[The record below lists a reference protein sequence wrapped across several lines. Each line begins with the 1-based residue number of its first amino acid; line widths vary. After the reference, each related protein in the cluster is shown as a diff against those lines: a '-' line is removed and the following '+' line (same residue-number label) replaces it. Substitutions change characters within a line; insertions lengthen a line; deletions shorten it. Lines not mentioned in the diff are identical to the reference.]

1 MRLRTVSCQEP
12 GWRRI
17 RRGRGFAYLDQH
29 GDALAPDDVERVRAL
44 VIPPAW
50 RDVWI
55 CPHARGHLQAV
66 GTDADGRRQYLYHPH
81 WRVQRDLEKFERVSQ
96 QAAHLPRLRRR
107 LRTDLRAPADDEL
120 TERRRIL
127 AAAIRMLDLGCF
139 RPGSDAAADSGSHGL
154 TTLERQHVRRDG
166 TALWFQF
173 EGKAGV
179 EQEIRID
186 DPDVVRVLDPL
197 LRRRRGSAR
206 VLASRRGRS
215 WAPISADELNQRIQ
229 ELVGEGFTAKDFR
242 TWHATTIAAVTLAAP
257 PLPTS
262 QRGRQRRL
270 REAIVA
276 ASDLLGNTPT
286 VARSSYVDPR
296 VLELFEQGVVLD
308 PVPRTENAIDR
319 AVAALL
325 AQA

>member
-1 MRLRTVSCQEP
+1 M
-12 GWRRI
+12 
-17 RRGRGFAYLDQH
+17 RRGRGFAYLDESGQP
-29 GDALAPDDVERVRAL
+29 LPPEDVERIRAL

-50 RDVWI
+50 KDVWI
-55 CPHARGHLQAV
+55 CPYPRGHLQAV

-81 WRVQRDLEKFERVSQ
+81 WRIQRDLEKFERVSQ

-107 LRTDLRAPADDEL
+107 LRTDLRADADDEL
-120 TERRRIL
+120 AERRRVL

-166 TALWFQF
+166 GALWFSF
-173 EGKAGV
+173 TGKSGV
-179 EQEIRID
+179 EQEIRIE
-186 DPDVVRVLDPL
+186 DPDVVGVIEPL
-197 LRRRRGSAR
+197 LRRRSRSAR
-206 VLASRRGRS
+206 LLASRRGRR
-215 WAPISADELNQRIQ
+215 WVPITAEELNHRIQ

-242 TWHATTIAAVTLAAP
+242 TWHATATAAVALAGPPAP
-257 PLPTS
+257 SS
-262 QRGRQRRL
+262 QRAQQRRL

-286 VARSSYVDPR
+286 VARSSYIDPR
-296 VLELFEQGVVLD
+296 VIELFEQGVVLD
-308 PVPRTENAIDR
+308 PIPRGENALDR

-325 AQA
+325 AKA

>member
-1 MRLRTVSCQEP
+1 MRLRTVSCQQP

-17 RRGRGFAYLDQH
+17 GRGRGFSYVDH
-29 GDALAPDDVERVRAL
+29 NGDPVAPEDVQRIRDL

-50 RDVWI
+50 REVWI
-55 CPHARGHLQAV
+55 CPHPRGHLQAV
-66 GTDADGRRQYLYHPH
+66 GTDADGRRQYLYHPQ
-81 WRVQRDLEKFERVSQ
+81 WRVQRDVEKFERVSQ
-96 QAAHLPRLRRR
+96 QASQLPRLRRR
-107 LRTDLRAPADDEL
+107 LRADLRATADDEL

-139 RPGSDAAADSGSHGL
+139 RPGSDASADSGSHGL
-154 TTLERQHVRRDG
+154 TTLERQHVRREG
-166 TALWFQF
+166 AALWFHF

-179 EQEIRID
+179 EHEILID
-186 DPDVVRVLDPL
+186 DPDVVRVIDALM
-197 LRRRRGSAR
+197 RRRRGSAR
-206 VLASRRGRS
+206 LLASRRGRR
-215 WAPISADELNQRIQ
+215 WVPISPEELNQRIQ

-242 TWHATTIAAVTLAAP
+242 TWHATTMAAVTLAAAP
-257 PLPTS
+257 PPTG
-262 QRGRQRRL
+262 QRARQRRL

-296 VLELFEQGVVLD
+296 VVELFEQGVVLD
-308 PVPRTENAIDR
+308 PVPRSENAVDR